1 MTDGQTHGGPASARW
16 THLAL
21 PVRDLDASTEW
32 WTRWTPLVVIHAR
45 SDADGRTA
53 WLGHDDQ
60 PDHPFVLV
68 LIEKSSGF
76 DDVATTLAP
85 LAHVGIE
92 LPARSDVDRI
102 VSKAKPLGIL
112 RWEADD
118 HGPPVGYICAL
129 SDPDG
134 NIVEFSHG
142 QGVYS
147 AVNSLRRT
155 SGDG

>member
-1 MTDGQTHGGPASARW
+1 MTDGQPATGPASARW

-21 PVRDLDASTEW
+21 PVRNLDTSVEW
-32 WTRWTPLVVIHAR
+32 WTRWTPLVVIHQRA
-45 SDADGRTA
+45 DADGRTT

-68 LIEKSSGF
+68 FIEKATGF
-76 DDVATTLAP
+76 DAVATTLTP
-85 LAHVGIE
+85 LAHIGIE
-92 LPARSDVDRI
+92 LPNRADVDRI
-102 VSKAKPLGIL
+102 TKLARPLGFL
-112 RWEADD
+112 RWEAED

-129 SDPDG
+129 TDPDG

-147 AVNSLRRT
+147 AAQSAGRRAA
-155 SGDG
+155 D